1 MLKEGRS
8 SKVFGSLF
16 RSAAEILGHGAVPP
30 GETLIFHIKSSA
42 LSIMR
47 ARCSGASILQKISG
61 GNILIVVLS
70 LVTQPVESIIEI
82 FRTLL
87 RNRACQ
93 RKEAARHLKSSSPT
107 FLLLTQ
113 SRAASIWLARWSV
126 FWPPFMGKIESNARK
141 SPCLCSAS
149 N

>member
-61 GNILIVVLS
+61 GNILLVVVS
-70 LVTQPVESIIEI
+70 LVAQPVESIIEI
-82 FRTLL
+82 FRTRL
-87 RNRACQ
+87 RSSARNLHGIELVKERKRLVILNACMFLVSAPIQ
-93 RKEAARHLKSSSPT
+93 CIGLQNSLK
-107 FLLLTQ
+107 
-113 SRAASIWLARWSV
+113 
-126 FWPPFMGKIESNARK
+126 
-141 SPCLCSAS
+141 
-149 N
+149 